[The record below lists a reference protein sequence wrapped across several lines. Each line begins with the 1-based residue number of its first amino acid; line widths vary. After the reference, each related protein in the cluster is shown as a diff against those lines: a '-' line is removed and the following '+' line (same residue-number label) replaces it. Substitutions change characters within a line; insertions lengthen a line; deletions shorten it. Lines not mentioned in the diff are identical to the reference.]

1 MSKTVIISGGM
12 LDEGFAEKVLEANPE
27 AYIIA
32 VDKGLEYLYNHK
44 IEPQYIVGDFDSID
58 PKVID
63 YYRKETNIP
72 IREYNPVKDATDTEI
87 ALRLGIT
94 LGSKEMILLG
104 ATGGRIDH
112 LWANVQTLSVACDA
126 GVNACILDE
135 KNKIWVTNKSCVL
148 KKSEAYG
155 PYLSVFS
162 LEGEIYDFSLE
173 GTKWPLNHHDLMPC
187 DSLTVSNQFV
197 DDEVKISFVNG
208 RLLLWKRKTD
218 KRCIRREKPD
228 IIRKWYLVFLRKRY

>member
-44 IEPQYIVGDFDSID
+44 IEALYIVGGFDSID

-208 RLLLWKRKTD
+208 RIVIMETKD
-218 KRCIRREKPD
+218 
-228 IIRKWYLVFLRKRY
+228 

>member
-32 VDKGLEYLYNHK
+32 VDKGLEHLYNHK

-208 RLLLWKRKTD
+208 RIVIMETKD
-218 KRCIRREKPD
+218 
-228 IIRKWYLVFLRKRY
+228 

>member
-12 LDEGFAEKVLEANPE
+12 LDEGFTEKVLEANPE

-87 ALRLGIT
+87 ALRRVIT

-112 LWANVQTLSVACDA
+112 LWANVQTLSVACAA
-126 GVNACILDE
+126 GENACILDE

-208 RLLLWKRKTD
+208 R
-218 KRCIRREKPD
+218 IVIMEKKD
-228 IIRKWYLVFLRKRY
+228 

>member
-1 MSKTVIISGGM
+1 M
-12 LDEGFAEKVLEANPE
+12 
-27 AYIIA
+27 
-32 VDKGLEYLYNHK
+32 
-44 IEPQYIVGDFDSID
+44 
-58 PKVID
+58 ID

-148 KKSEAYG
+148 KKSETYG

-208 RLLLWKRKTD
+208 RIVIMETKD
-218 KRCIRREKPD
+218 
-228 IIRKWYLVFLRKRY
+228 

>member
-12 LDEGFAEKVLEANPE
+12 LDEGFTEKVLEANPE

-32 VDKGLEYLYNHK
+32 VDKGLGYLYNHK

-208 RLLLWKRKTD
+208 RIVIMETKD
-218 KRCIRREKPD
+218 
-228 IIRKWYLVFLRKRY
+228 

>member
-148 KKSEAYG
+148 KKSAAYG

-208 RLLLWKRKTD
+208 RIVIMETKD
-218 KRCIRREKPD
+218 
-228 IIRKWYLVFLRKRY
+228 

>member
-32 VDKGLEYLYNHK
+32 VDMGLEYLYNHK
-44 IEPQYIVGDFDSID
+44 IEPQYIVGELDSID

-208 RLLLWKRKTD
+208 RIVIMETKD
-218 KRCIRREKPD
+218 
-228 IIRKWYLVFLRKRY
+228 

>member
-1 MSKTVIISGGM
+1 MSKTVIISGGTI
-12 LDEGFAEKVLEANPE
+12 DEGFVEKVLTENPE
-27 AYIIA
+27 AYIIG
-32 VDKGLEYLYNHK
+32 VDKGLEYLYNHQ

-208 RLLLWKRKTD
+208 RIVIMETKD
-218 KRCIRREKPD
+218 
-228 IIRKWYLVFLRKRY
+228 

>member
-32 VDKGLEYLYNHK
+32 VDKGLKYLYNHK

-208 RLLLWKRKTD
+208 RIVIMETKD
-218 KRCIRREKPD
+218 
-228 IIRKWYLVFLRKRY
+228 

>member
-12 LDEGFAEKVLEANPE
+12 LDEGFTEKVLEANPE

-94 LGSKEMILLG
+94 LRSKEMILLG

-208 RLLLWKRKTD
+208 RIVIMETKD
-218 KRCIRREKPD
+218 
-228 IIRKWYLVFLRKRY
+228 

>member
-162 LEGEIYDFSLE
+162 LEGEIYDLHFIIHKLVA
-173 GTKWPLNHHDLMPC
+173 HRQ
-187 DSLTVSNQFV
+187 TVARHQIMMIERPFRTLKTEIINLAFQRKYR
-197 DDEVKISFVNG
+197 KIWSVCF
-208 RLLLWKRKTD
+208 
-218 KRCIRREKPD
+218 
-228 IIRKWYLVFLRKRY
+228 

>member
-1 MSKTVIISGGM
+1 M
-12 LDEGFAEKVLEANPE
+12 
-27 AYIIA
+27 
-32 VDKGLEYLYNHK
+32 
-44 IEPQYIVGDFDSID
+44 
-58 PKVID
+58 ID

-187 DSLTVSNQFV
+187 DSLTVSIQFV
-197 DDEVKISFVNG
+197 DYEVKISFVNG
-208 RLLLWKRKTD
+208 RFVIMETKD
-218 KRCIRREKPD
+218 
-228 IIRKWYLVFLRKRY
+228 

>member
-94 LGSKEMILLG
+94 LGSKEIILLG

-112 LWANVQTLSVACDA
+112 LWANVQTLSQKHTGHIFLYFLWKVRSM
-126 GVNACILDE
+126 I
-135 KNKIWVTNKSCVL
+135 
-148 KKSEAYG
+148 
-155 PYLSVFS
+155 SV
-162 LEGEIYDFSLE
+162 
-173 GTKWPLNHHDLMPC
+173 WR
-187 DSLTVSNQFV
+187 VR
-197 DDEVKISFVNG
+197 NG
-208 RLLLWKRKTD
+208 RSV
-218 KRCIRREKPD
+218 IM
-228 IIRKWYLVFLRKRY
+228 I

>member
-112 LWANVQTLSVACDA
+112 A

-208 RLLLWKRKTD
+208 RIVIMETKD
-218 KRCIRREKPD
+218 
-228 IIRKWYLVFLRKRY
+228 

>member
-12 LDEGFAEKVLEANPE
+12 LDEGFTEKVLEANPE

-72 IREYNPVKDATDTEI
+72 IREYNPVKDVTDTEI

-208 RLLLWKRKTD
+208 RIVIMETKD
-218 KRCIRREKPD
+218 
-228 IIRKWYLVFLRKRY
+228 

>member
-32 VDKGLEYLYNHK
+32 VDNGLEYLYNHK

-208 RLLLWKRKTD
+208 RIVIMETKD
-218 KRCIRREKPD
+218 
-228 IIRKWYLVFLRKRY
+228 

>member
-32 VDKGLEYLYNHK
+32 VDKGL
-44 IEPQYIVGDFDSID
+44 EPQYIVGDFDSID

-208 RLLLWKRKTD
+208 RIVIMETKD
-218 KRCIRREKPD
+218 
-228 IIRKWYLVFLRKRY
+228 

>member
-1 MSKTVIISGGM
+1 MSKTVIISGGTI
-12 LDEGFAEKVLEANPE
+12 DEGFVEKVLAENPE
-27 AYIIA
+27 AYIIG
-32 VDKGLEYLYNHK
+32 VDKGLEYLYNHQ

-58 PKVID
+58 SKVID

-208 RLLLWKRKTD
+208 RIVIMETKD
-218 KRCIRREKPD
+218 
-228 IIRKWYLVFLRKRY
+228 

>member
-32 VDKGLEYLYNHK
+32 VAKGLAYLYNHK

-208 RLLLWKRKTD
+208 RIVIMETKD
-218 KRCIRREKPD
+218 
-228 IIRKWYLVFLRKRY
+228 